1 MYETVVWFISF
12 FLVISESN
20 AVSVNENKSLS
31 ANISDNSGSDDHLPA
46 VGHQNIS
53 RHINITSNE
62 LNPETTPTITTVIK
76 TLKTDHSRTHT
87 IADML
92 DLYEG
97 SKGNSSSK
105 TTVSTPL
112 RTSKSIIQHVTHV
125 ANYTTVSPSHSV
137 IRHHF
142 NMKILDYILIPVG
155 CLLAIVISYFLV
167 RHVQKVRR
175 KRRLERELCHQYSYP
190 NSEADDME
198 EHNIGEIESVVNAQF
213 VSFTDRSDK
222 NLYED
227 SSEINLAF
235 DESSKLVVQEPPPVP
250 SEESEA
256 STSFTS

>member
-1 MYETVVWFISF
+1 M
-12 FLVISESN
+12 
-20 AVSVNENKSLS
+20 NENKSLS

-167 RHVQKVRR
+167 
-175 KRRLERELCHQYSYP
+175 ST
-190 NSEADDME
+190 
-198 EHNIGEIESVVNAQF
+198 
-213 VSFTDRSDK
+213 VSFLF
-222 NLYED
+222 NLIMI
-227 SSEINLAF
+227 S
-235 DESSKLVVQEPPPVP
+235 
-250 SEESEA
+250 
-256 STSFTS
+256 